1 MKRII
6 CALLTG
12 IMVLVTLAGAQAA
25 SRKDIA
31 AVRVSK
37 RGDFHYWNR
46 DSRVMK
52 ELKSYVRDVTDRRSA
67 DYIPVEDRIAVFDF
81 DGTLVCETAPC
92 YFEWMMY
99 LERALYDES
108 YTPSLEDRE
117 YARVVEAEIRAGHF
131 AQDKFPKDMSL
142 RQAKSQESVFSG
154 LTNAEYEAFVR
165 RFMEKPVSGLSGLK
179 YGEGFYLPMVEI
191 VRYLQ
196 AHDFTVYIVS
206 GTDRELLRIMACEV
220 LDIKPNCVIG
230 SDAEVKA
237 AHQGDRD
244 GLDYVYRHD
253 DYLVR
258 GQLIMKNLKMN
269 KVELIAREIGRQ
281 PVLAF
286 GNSGGDSAML
296 NYTISGNRYRSAS
309 FMVLCDDLERELGSR
324 LKADKCRKMAEE
336 NGWIPVSMKNDFRTI
351 YGDEVKRRLPQ
362 SCLQFPVPP
371 GQTRCSN
378 CSCP

>member
-1 MKRII
+1 MNRVI

-12 IMVLVTLAGAQAA
+12 MMVLGTLAGAQAA
-25 SRKDIA
+25 SREDVA

-37 RGDFHYWNR
+37 RGNFHYWNK
-46 DSRVMK
+46 DSRAIK
-52 ELKSYVRDVTDRRSA
+52 ELVSYVRDVTNKRSVN
-67 DYIPVEDRIAVFDF
+67 YIPAEDRIAVFDF

-108 YTPSLEDRE
+108 YTPGAEDRE
-117 YARVVEAEIRAGHF
+117 YARAVEAEIQAGHF
-131 AQDKFPKDMSL
+131 PQDKFPKDMSL
-142 RQAKSQESVFSG
+142 RQAKSQESVFAG
-154 LTNAEYEAFVR
+154 MTEAEYEAFVR
-165 RFMEKPVSGLSGLK
+165 KFMDKPVSGLSGLK

-196 AHDFTVYIVS
+196 ANNFTVYIVS
-206 GTDRELLRIMACEV
+206 GTDRALLRVLSCDV
-220 LDIKPNCVIG
+220 LDIKPNHVIG
-230 SDAEVKA
+230 TDAEVRA
-237 AHQGDRD
+237 AHQGGAD

-258 GQLIMKNLKMN
+258 GQFILKNLKMN
-269 KVELIAREIGRQ
+269 KVQLIAREIGRQ

-296 NYTISGNRYRSAS
+296 NYTISGSKYRSAS
-309 FMVLCDDLERELGSR
+309 FMVLCDDLERELESMP
-324 LKADKCRKMAEE
+324 KADKCRKMAED

-351 YGDEVKRRLPQ
+351 YGDEVKRCLP
-362 SCLQFPVPP
+362 
-371 GQTRCSN
+371 
-378 CSCP
+378 